1 MEAPKLTRTHAC
13 APATVRGRG
22 VLLGAHADSQL
33 ITYASGHHVVLRH
46 VRDEIPAR
54 FYEHQ
59 YACTVARVSPN
70 GQWVASGDVSG
81 RVRVWGLNEDMTL
94 KAEHH
99 PLSGA
104 ADDIAWSEGE
114 SICI

>member
-1 MEAPKLTRTHAC
+1 MEAPTLTRTHAC

-33 ITYASGHHVVLRH
+33 ITYASGHHIVLRH
-46 VRDEIPAR
+46 VRGEIPAR

-104 ADDIAWSEGE
+104 VDDIAWSEGE
-114 SICI
+114 FICI